1 MKKNKLLLGSLS
13 LTFLTLTSLSCQN
26 IREKREKDTYIKQYN
41 RENFYKNKDFYYNK
55 KVENDFESLIHNP
68 LIRYEYQ
75 DNINYDNVNKTFIH
89 PTRKKLSFNL
99 IEKIILSIKGET
111 DKEYNNDDKDLF
123 LPPQNKNLGYNSGI
137 ISYFSK
143 NKSNINHPD
152 FLKNLQRAYK
162 IRFVLK
168 KDIYFIN
175 NKGEKTNKELSPK
188 NYLKTFA
195 KNLKDF
201 QEIMNSFNL
210 NYKTTLNSK
219 GNFLDFEQKNI
230 NYANKMVSFLN
241 NQIITN
247 LLFNPTYLE
256 ENENNYFIG
265 NYYLKENT
273 LNSQTFHINNYFYLN
288 KSTKNK
294 LKKIIL
300 KYNPLPLDRETF
312 SLQSFNS
319 YRQNLISETD
329 FDHFNK
335 KQQNEIYYNKKLYGL
350 NYQLKSS
357 TNNIPINTF
366 YNFIFDNKNSIKF
379 NDIFSELFYGLDKKE
394 IIEGKNILKTYNQK
408 NQYLFRSILSLM
420 INKITYLKKLNY
432 DNLWNSYVPENLEL
446 DGNDIENSSYKKA
459 YDAKN
464 YLSSEYGI
472 DGNLINENN
481 YKKSFYDYKNLIDI
495 FKQYQGINFEKTKEM
510 LNKIIDDLYAEKN
523 YDKNQKIEFT
533 IPIFENENDDL
544 KQIYDILISLFKKI
558 DKRINPSYEFV
569 KNSDD
574 QYFINYQKISL
585 VENSISNF
593 LKQMFFENN
602 NSWLL
607 MLTFIEEDKLFGNE
621 LIREIKNFKND
632 FLKKQTNV
640 FDKLKGIQLKKGFS
654 LKRYLFS
661 TNEEYYEFE
670 QKLDTYLKK
679 LTSWEQI
686 KLLLQL
692 NNLVRIPFN
701 TQNYSNSE
709 KYEQI
714 LVQNYLI
721 KPINDL
727 GYTQF
732 QDIKLK
738 K

>member
-1 MKKNKLLLGSLS
+1 M
-13 LTFLTLTSLSCQN
+13 
-26 IREKREKDTYIKQYN
+26 
-41 RENFYKNKDFYYNK
+41 
-55 KVENDFESLIHNP
+55 
-68 LIRYEYQ
+68 
-75 DNINYDNVNKTFIH
+75 
-89 PTRKKLSFNL
+89 
-99 IEKIILSIKGET
+99 
-111 DKEYNNDDKDLF
+111 
-123 LPPQNKNLGYNSGI
+123 
-137 ISYFSK
+137 
-143 NKSNINHPD
+143 
-152 FLKNLQRAYK
+152 
-162 IRFVLK
+162 
-168 KDIYFIN
+168 
-175 NKGEKTNKELSPK
+175 
-188 NYLKTFA
+188 
-195 KNLKDF
+195 
-201 QEIMNSFNL
+201 
-210 NYKTTLNSK
+210 
-219 GNFLDFEQKNI
+219 
-230 NYANKMVSFLN
+230 
-241 NQIITN
+241 
-247 LLFNPTYLE
+247 
-256 ENENNYFIG
+256 
-265 NYYLKENT
+265 
-273 LNSQTFHINNYFYLN
+273 
-288 KSTKNK
+288 
-294 LKKIIL
+294 
-300 KYNPLPLDRETF
+300 
-312 SLQSFNS
+312 
-319 YRQNLISETD
+319 
-329 FDHFNK
+329 
-335 KQQNEIYYNKKLYGL
+335 
-350 NYQLKSS
+350 
-357 TNNIPINTF
+357 
-366 YNFIFDNKNSIKF
+366 
-379 NDIFSELFYGLDKKE
+379 
-394 IIEGKNILKTYNQK
+394 
-408 NQYLFRSILSLM
+408 
-420 INKITYLKKLNY
+420 
-432 DNLWNSYVPENLEL
+432 
-446 DGNDIENSSYKKA
+446 
-459 YDAKN
+459 
-464 YLSSEYGI
+464 
-472 DGNLINENN
+472 
-481 YKKSFYDYKNLIDI
+481 
-495 FKQYQGINFEKTKEM
+495 
-510 LNKIIDDLYAEKN
+510 
-523 YDKNQKIEFT
+523 
-533 IPIFENENDDL
+533 
-544 KQIYDILISLFKKI
+544 ISLFKKI